1 MGMSA
6 LSEKK
11 NQNQTKDQS
20 ESPPKRER
28 VYKSKPKQKARYRRS
43 LKRIHFS
50 KIVDKLNA
58 TGNMIKKYR
67 IREHRLMTSYDRL
80 LYEIEERKIECESQP
95 QTVEFYNE
103 TDLQRLVQIFMT
115 EQEIRTRVNELQ
127 SLLEKEKNNN
137 VVETDKTQ

>member
-1 MGMSA
+1 
-6 LSEKK
+6 
-11 NQNQTKDQS
+11 
-20 ESPPKRER
+20 
-28 VYKSKPKQKARYRRS
+28 
-43 LKRIHFS
+43 
-50 KIVDKLNA
+50 
-58 TGNMIKKYR
+58 
-67 IREHRLMTSYDRL
+67 MTSYDRL